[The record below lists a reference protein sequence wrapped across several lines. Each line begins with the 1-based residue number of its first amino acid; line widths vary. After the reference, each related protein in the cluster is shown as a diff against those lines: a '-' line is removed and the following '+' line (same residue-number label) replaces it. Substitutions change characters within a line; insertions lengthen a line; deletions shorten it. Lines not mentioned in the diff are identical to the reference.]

1 MDKKC
6 KDDSNDDSHKR
17 FFLVMNTNK
26 EGSLNSHNFFV
37 FTPSLPKCWRNIMRL
52 ASTSCPMTPNPIF
65 AM

>member
-6 KDDSNDDSHKR
+6 KDDSIIVIKYL
-17 FFLVMNTNK
+17 LVMNTNK